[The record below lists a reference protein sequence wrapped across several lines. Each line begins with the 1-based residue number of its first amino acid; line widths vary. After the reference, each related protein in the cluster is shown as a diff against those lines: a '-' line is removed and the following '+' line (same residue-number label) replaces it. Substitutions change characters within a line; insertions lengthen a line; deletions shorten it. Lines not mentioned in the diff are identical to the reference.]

1 MILYVNEIPDRT
13 GDAQVGKR
21 TLPVRWSKI
30 AVIRGW
36 DVSVMASFAVI
47 VVGVVAEVLPL
58 PALLLL
64 LAVPLALRV
73 HSGLVRFYDDAY
85 ALMDSM
91 AGNIRLHMNVSL
103 LLLIGY
109 LLTIADQT
117 LLGRRP
123 FLW

>member
-1 MILYVNEIPDRT
+1 M
-13 GDAQVGKR
+13 
-21 TLPVRWSKI
+21 
-30 AVIRGW
+30 
-36 DVSVMASFAVI
+36 
-47 VVGVVAEVLPL
+47 LPL
-58 PALLLL
+58 PTLLLL